1 MSDPLAP
8 FAGDHEGHI
17 YAHGDGPPFLWFAA
31 CLCGFTAEPRPTPGA
46 AAADLIGHRPQ
57 ETHDGPQ

>member
-17 YAHGDGPPFLWFAA
+17 YAVKDPPYVIGWFAG
-31 CLCGFTAEPRPTPGA
+31 CSCGFVAEARPTPGA

-57 ETHDGPQ
+57 EQS

>member
-8 FAGDHEGHI
+8 FAGVHEGRI
-17 YAHGDGPPFLWFAA
+17 YAVATWPDTTQRAWFAG
-31 CLCGFTAEPRPTPGA
+31 CSCGFVAEARPTPGA

-57 ETHDGPQ
+57 ETP

>member
-8 FAGDHEGHI
+8 FAGDHEGRI
-17 YAHGDGPPFLWFAA
+17 LPINEGTYTVAWFAV
-31 CLCGFTAEPRPTPGA
+31 CLCGWTGPDHPGRGA

-57 ETHDGPQ
+57 ETP

>member
-1 MSDPLAP
+1 MTDPLAP

-17 YAHGDGPPFLWFAA
+17 YAVADSQQRLWFAG
-31 CLCGFTAEPRPTPGA
+31 CTCGFVAEARPTPGA

-57 ETHDGPQ
+57 PKEGTN